1 MQPLKIQISAP
12 EVEYL
17 KQRLAHARW
26 TTPGIQNGWE
36 KGVPVDYLKHVADY
50 WQNQFDWRKQE
61 ADLNQYP
68 HFLTEIEGQ
77 NIHYLHIKSTRANA
91 VPLMLIHGWPGSFAD
106 FTRVI
111 EPLSNPQDPDQIAF
125 DLVIPSI
132 PGFGFSIP
140 VKAKGYN
147 MFRIAA
153 TFTELMNRL
162 GYERFAVHGGD
173 MGAGI
178 AGIMTGVAAYNLIGT
193 HINSDFFAVAGLG
206 MFPSDDASFTDEEK
220 AGLERM
226 RLYKKEGT
234 AYLDIQ
240 ATRPETI
247 GIALSDSPVGQLAW
261 MVEKY
266 REWTDRDK
274 NLPEDAIGMD
284 LMLTNVSLYWFN
296 QLGASS
302 AAILSENMSM
312 AFDWGG
318 DHNGEANQ
326 WTPPKVPSAM
336 ACFGKKEEESLL
348 KKLTSFMG
356 EPDRWSFY
364 ERGCHFPAMEVPDLL
379 VEDIRQF
386 FAAILPSSISPGQS
400 GAKDARSE

>member
-1 MQPLKIQISAP
+1 MQPFKILISAQ
-12 EVEYL
+12 EVDYL
-17 KQRLAHARW
+17 KQRLANARW
-26 TTPGIQNGWE
+26 TTPAIQSGWE
-36 KGVPVDYLKHVADY
+36 KGVPVDYLKQVADY
-50 WQNQFDWRKQE
+50 WQHRFDWKQQE

-68 HFLTEIEGQ
+68 HFITEIDGQ
-77 NIHYLHIKSTRANA
+77 NIHYLHIRSARANA

-106 FTRVI
+106 FIRII
-111 EPLSNPQDPDQIAF
+111 EPLSNPQDPEQIAF

-140 VKAKGYN
+140 VKVQGYN
-147 MFRIAA
+147 MFKIATTFA
-153 TFTELMNRL
+153 TLMNKL
-162 GYERFAVHGGD
+162 GYEKFAVHGGD

-178 AGIMTGVAAYNLIGT
+178 AGIMSGVAAYNLIGT

-206 MFPSDDASFTDEEK
+206 MFPADDSTFTDAEK
-220 AGLERM
+220 AVLERM
-226 RLYKKEGT
+226 KRYKKEGT
-234 AYLDIQ
+234 AYLEIQ
-240 ATRPETI
+240 ATRPGTI

-266 REWTDRDK
+266 KEWTDRDK
-274 NLPEDAIGMD
+274 DLPEDAIGMD

-318 DHNGEANQ
+318 TQEASQ
-326 WTPPKVPSAM
+326 WAPPKVPSAM
-336 ACFGKKEEESLL
+336 ACFGKKDEESLL

-364 ERGCHFPAMEVPDLL
+364 ESGCHFPAMEVPDLL

-386 FAAILPSSISPGQS
+386 FAAILRSSI
-400 GAKDARSE
+400 

>member
-1 MQPLKIQISAP
+1 MQPFKILISAQ
-12 EVEYL
+12 EVDYL
-17 KQRLAHARW
+17 KQRLANARW
-26 TTPGIQNGWE
+26 TTPAIQSGWE
-36 KGVPVDYLKHVADY
+36 KGVPVDYLKQVADY
-50 WQNQFDWRKQE
+50 WQHRFDWQQQE

-68 HFLTEIEGQ
+68 HFITEIAGQ
-77 NIHYLHIKSTRANA
+77 NIHYLHIRSARANA

-106 FTRVI
+106 FIRII
-111 EPLSNPQDPDQIAF
+111 EPLSNPQDPEQIAF

-140 VKAKGYN
+140 VKVQGYN
-147 MFRIAA
+147 MFKIATTFA
-153 TFTELMNRL
+153 TLMNKL
-162 GYERFAVHGGD
+162 GYEKFAVHGGD

-178 AGIMTGVAAYNLIGT
+178 AGIMSGVAAYNLIGT

-206 MFPSDDASFTDEEK
+206 MFPADDSTFTDAEK
-220 AGLERM
+220 AVLERM
-226 RLYKKEGT
+226 KRYKKEGT
-234 AYLDIQ
+234 AYLEIQ
-240 ATRPETI
+240 ATRPGTI

-266 REWTDRDK
+266 KEWTDRDK
-274 NLPEDAIGMD
+274 DLPEDAIGMD

-318 DHNGEANQ
+318 TQEASQ
-326 WTPPKVPSAM
+326 WAPPKVPSAM
-336 ACFGKKEEESLL
+336 ACFGKKDEESLL

-364 ERGCHFPAMEVPDLL
+364 ESGCHFPAMEVPDLL

-386 FAAILPSSISPGQS
+386 FAAILRSSI
-400 GAKDARSE
+400 

>member
-1 MQPLKIQISAP
+1 MQPFKIQISAQ
-12 EVEYL
+12 EVDYL
-17 KQRLAHARW
+17 QQRLANARW
-26 TTPGIQNGWE
+26 TTPAIQSGWE
-36 KGVPVDYLKHVADY
+36 KGVPVDYLKKVAGY
-50 WQNQFDWRKQE
+50 WQHRFDWKQQE
-61 ADLNQYP
+61 AHLNQYP
-68 HFLTEIEGQ
+68 HFITEIEGQ
-77 NIHYLHIKSTRANA
+77 NIHYLHIRSARANA

-106 FTRVI
+106 FIRII
-111 EPLSNPQDPDQIAF
+111 EPLSNPEDPEQIAF

-132 PGFGFSIP
+132 PGFGFSVP
-140 VKAKGYN
+140 VKVQGYN
-147 MFRIAA
+147 MFKIATTFA
-153 TFTELMNRL
+153 TLMNRL
-162 GYERFAVHGGD
+162 GYEKFAVHGGD

-178 AGIMTGVAAYNLIGT
+178 AGIMSGVAAYNLIGT

-206 MFPSDDASFTDEEK
+206 MFPSDDSSFTDVEK
-220 AGLERM
+220 AVLERM
-226 RLYKKEGT
+226 KRYKKEGA
-234 AYLDIQ
+234 AYLEIQ
-240 ATRPETI
+240 ATRPGTI
-247 GIALSDSPVGQLAW
+247 GFALSDSPVGQLAW

-266 REWTDRDK
+266 KEWTDRDK
-274 NLPEDAIGMD
+274 DLPEDAIGMD

-318 DHNGEANQ
+318 TREASQ
-326 WTPPKVPSAM
+326 WAPPKVPSAM

-364 ERGCHFPAMEVPDLL
+364 ESGCHFPAMEVPDLL

-386 FAAILPSSISPGQS
+386 FAAILRSSI
-400 GAKDARSE
+400 

>member
-1 MQPLKIQISAP
+1 MRPFKIQISDKDI
-12 EVEYL
+12 EYL
-17 KQRLAHARW
+17 NQRLANARFATP
-26 TTPGIQNGWE
+26 TTQSGWE
-36 KGVPVDYLKHVADY
+36 KGVPVDYLKNVADY
-50 WQNQFDWRKQE
+50 WLNKFDWKKQE
-61 ADLNQYP
+61 AALNQYP
-68 HFLTEIEGQ
+68 QFMAEIEGQ
-77 NIHYLHIKSTRANA
+77 NIHYLHVKSPRENA

-111 EPLSNPQDPDQIAF
+111 EPLTNPEEPGQIAF

-132 PGFGFSIP
+132 PGFGFSVP
-140 VKAKGYN
+140 VKEKGYN

-153 TFTELMNRL
+153 TFATLMDRL
-162 GYERFAVHGGD
+162 GYEKFAVHGGD

-178 AGIMTGVAAYNLIGT
+178 AGIMSGVAAYSLLGT

-206 MFPSDDASFTDEEK
+206 MFPADHASFTDAEN

-226 RLYKKEGT
+226 KQYKKDGT

-240 ATRPETI
+240 ATRPATI
-247 GIALSDSPVGQLAW
+247 GIALSDSPIGQLAW

-266 REWTDRDK
+266 KEWADEDK
-274 NLPEDAIGMD
+274 VLPEDAIGID
-284 LMLTNVSLYWFN
+284 QMLTNVSLYWFN

-318 DHNGEANQ
+318 DSSPEASQ
-326 WTPPKVPSAM
+326 WSPPKIPSAI
-336 ACFGKKEEESLL
+336 ACFGKKEDESLL

-364 ERGCHFPAMEVPDLL
+364 DKGCHFPAMEVPDLL
-379 VEDIRQF
+379 AGDIRHF
-386 FAAILPSSISPGQS
+386 FSTIL
-400 GAKDARSE
+400 K